1 MNALVRGFTIIYVL
15 LSLKWTKINLI
26 CRYSD
31 ELKTFFAHNSYIHMV
46 FAEDRVIEL
55 LGESSL
61 FSGMDSRDISA
72 VLSGHKGRIKSY
84 AKGAMIAQAGDE
96 VRSLHILLQG
106 SVKGEMVDF
115 TGKVIKIEDI
125 LPVRPLAPAFLFGQQ
140 NNYPVNITAG
150 EDAAILSIPRDL
162 FLIMLQGSGKLL
174 ENFVGSISSR
184 GQFLS
189 NKIKFLSFTTI
200 KGKLAQ
206 YLLDLSAQ
214 NASSNFSIPHSQ
226 SQLSELFGVAR
237 PSIGRAIS
245 ELNRDGVF
253 RTEGKQFEILDHAG
267 LSSYLK

>member
-1 MNALVRGFTIIYVL
+1 LT
-15 LSLKWTKINLI
+15 
-26 CRYSD
+26 
-31 ELKTFFAHNSYIHMV
+31 
-46 FAEDRVIEL
+46 
-55 LGESSL
+55 
-61 FSGMDSRDISA
+61 
-72 VLSGHKGRIKSY
+72 GHTGRIRSY
-84 AKGAMIAQAGDE
+84 ARDALIAQAGDE

-125 LPVRPLAPAFLFGQQ
+125 FPNRPLAPAFLFGHQ
-140 NNYPVNITAG
+140 NKYPVNITAG
-150 EDAAILSIPRDL
+150 EDAILLSIPRDR
-162 FLIMLQGSGKLL
+162 FLIMLQESKKVL
-174 ENFVGSISSR
+174 ENFVNSISSR

-214 NASSNFSIPHSQ
+214 NSSSSFTIPHSQ

-253 RTEGKQFEILDHAG
+253 RTEGKRIEILDHAG
-267 LSSYLK
+267 LTSYLK